1 MLGVSRL
8 NSSQKICIW
17 YSPHLWRDPNEV
29 TVLEREVAQLCM
41 LSDEFVALS

>member
-1 MLGVSRL
+1 MLGVNRL
-8 NSSQKICIW
+8 NSSQEICIW

-29 TVLEREVAQLCM
+29 LELEVSQLCI